1 MQVGFLRLFRAARLI
16 KLLRQGYTIRI
27 LLWTFIQSFKALP
40 YVCLLIAMLFFIY
53 AIIGMQVS
61 SQFSWTPRSHQQ
73 ATDSARIF
81 TFIFIFITV
90 LNNNYKPATDT
101 TMMLLFVLKL
111 LLFCALFCFQ
121 MFGDILID
129 PNTSLTR
136 HNHFQ
141 MFSTSL
147 LLLFR

>member
-61 SQFSWTPRSHQQ
+61 IKVNT
-73 ATDSARIF
+73 
-81 TFIFIFITV
+81 ITY
-90 LNNNYKPATDT
+90 NDPIG
-101 TMMLLFVLKL
+101 L
-111 LLFCALFCFQ
+111 LLRSSAIQIEAITKMEPF
-121 MFGDILID
+121 
-129 PNTSLTR
+129 
-136 HNHFQ
+136 
-141 MFSTSL
+141 
-147 LLLFR
+147 